1 MDPEF
6 EAGLWDSVRK
16 YSGAHHDPGH
26 SAAKVNP
33 RLGVG
38 RVSED
43 IGVNSREIDM
53 ESLEEEGNPA

>member
-6 EAGLWDSVRK
+6 EAGLWDAVRK
-16 YSGAHHDPGH
+16 YSGAHHDPVH
-26 SAAKVNP
+26 SAANP
-33 RLGVG
+33 RLEVG

-53 ESLEEEGNPA
+53 ESLEWEGNPA